1 MARDSLYDIQEFV
14 DLRDPNIQSCTV
26 PDAELQSLCR
36 KTLAS
41 RGKRIEMAE
50 VSHTLL

>member
-1 MARDSLYDIQEFV
+1 MARDSLYDLQEFI
-14 DLRDPNIQSCTV
+14 DLRDPTIRTCTV

-41 RGKRIEMAE
+41 RGKRIDMAE
-50 VSHTLL
+50 VSHA